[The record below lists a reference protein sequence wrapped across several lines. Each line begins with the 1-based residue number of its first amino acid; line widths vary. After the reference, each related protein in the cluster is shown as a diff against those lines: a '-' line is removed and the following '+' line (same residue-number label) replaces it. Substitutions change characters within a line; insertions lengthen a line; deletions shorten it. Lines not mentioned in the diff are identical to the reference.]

1 MLSSGLF
8 TTFADSVTAD
18 LAVVVPIALGIMAT
32 LWGLRVGISY
42 LKGIAR

>member
-1 MLSSGLF
+1 MLDATIMAPVTS
-8 TTFADSVTAD
+8 AVTAD
-18 LAVVVPIALGIMAT
+18 LTVVIPIALGIMAT